1 MRSENVG
8 TTNPKD
14 LVGRLKPPM
23 HLIPA
28 VANVLESQVFGLGS
42 VKYGPYN
49 WREHSVAASVYIAA
63 MYRHVAAWFDGE
75 ESDPESAITHLAHA
89 RACLAIILDAQSC
102 GKLVDDRPTK
112 GNAAAVIRTLTKA
125 K

>member
-23 HLIPA
+23 HLIPP
-28 VANVLESQVFGLGS
+28 VANVLESLVFGLGE

-49 WREHSVAASVYIAA
+49 WRSHSVAASVYVSAL
-63 MYRHVAAWFDGE
+63 YRHVAAWFDGE
-75 ESDPESAITHLAHA
+75 ESDPESGMSHLAHA
-89 RACLAIILDAQSC
+89 RACIAIILDAQSC
-102 GKLVDDRPTK
+102 GKLVDDRP
-112 GNAAAVIRTLTKA
+112 LKA
-125 K
+125 TRRRLFAP